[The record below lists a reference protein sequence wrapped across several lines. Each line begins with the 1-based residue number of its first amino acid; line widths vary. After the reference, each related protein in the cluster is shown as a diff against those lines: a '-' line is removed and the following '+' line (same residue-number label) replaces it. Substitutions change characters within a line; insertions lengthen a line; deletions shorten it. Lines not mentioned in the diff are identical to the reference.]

1 MRQLWSK
8 YWLIGAIASGL
19 MGTLATSVQAQD
31 IFDNRALQFPEDTIV
46 EFEFLQ
52 SHGSYQAALGVR
64 NETTGEETILFQEV
78 KPYDAF
84 GTNQFMESSLGQNDL
99 GSGSDFVGTI
109 EGGTVPNRLSEFL
122 FKANNR
128 YVFFLESVSPTGQTR
143 RNIVSTQNFAQFNG
157 RLDGGRNGNMT
168 GTRLA
173 WEDGGQVEVGSD
185 SDFDDFVIEA
195 GGYLIDFN
203 CPPIR

>member
-1 MRQLWSK
+1 MRQLYK
-8 YWLIGAIASGL
+8 QWLMGAIASGL
-19 MGTLATSVQAQD
+19 LGTLAPSVKAQD
-31 IFDNRALQFPEDTIV
+31 IFDNRAIQFPEDTIV

-84 GTNQFMESSLGQNDL
+84 GTNQPVETSRGQDDL
-99 GSGSDFVGTI
+99 GTRSDFVGTV
-109 EGGTVPNRLSEFL
+109 EGGTVPNQFSEFM

-143 RNIVSTQNFAQFNG
+143 RSIVSTQNFARFNG
-157 RLDGGRNGNMT
+157 RLNGGISGNIT
-168 GTRLA
+168 GTRLS
-173 WEDGGQVEVGSD
+173 WEDGGRVEVGSD
-185 SDFDDFVIEA
+185 DDFDDFVIEA
-195 GGYLIDFN
+195 GGYLIDVN

>member
-1 MRQLWSK
+1 MRQLYSK
-8 YWLIGAIASGL
+8 SWFIGAIATGL
-19 MGTLATSVQAQD
+19 MSTLATSVQAQD
-31 IFDNRALQFPEDTIV
+31 IFDNRAVQFPEDTIV

-52 SHGSYQAALGVR
+52 SHGSYQAAFGVR

-84 GTNQFMESSLGQNDL
+84 GTNQPIQTSPGQNDL
-99 GSGSDFVGTI
+99 GTQADFVGTV
-109 EGGTVPNRLSEFL
+109 EGGTISNQFNEFM

-143 RNIVSTQNFAQFNG
+143 RRIVSTQNLAQFNG
-157 RLDGGRNGNMT
+157 RLDGGRKGNIT
-168 GTRLA
+168 GSRVS
-173 WEDGGQVEVGSD
+173 WEDGGRVEVGND
-185 SDFDDFVIEA
+185 DDFDDFVIEA
-195 GGYLIDFN
+195 GGYLIDLN

>member
-1 MRQLWSK
+1 MRQLYSK
-8 YWLIGAIASGL
+8 SWFIGAIATGL
-19 MGTLATSVQAQD
+19 MSTLATSVQAQD
-31 IFDNRALQFPEDTIV
+31 IFDNRAVQFPEDTIV

-52 SHGSYQAALGVR
+52 SHGSYQAAFGVR

-84 GTNQFMESSLGQNDL
+84 GTNQPIQSSRGQNDL
-99 GSGSDFVGTI
+99 GTQADFVGTV
-109 EGGTVPNRLSEFL
+109 EGGTISNQFNEFM

-143 RNIVSTQNFAQFNG
+143 RRIVSTQNLAQFNG
-157 RLDGGRNGNMT
+157 RLDGGRKGTIT
-168 GTRLA
+168 GSRVS
-173 WEDGGQVEVGSD
+173 WEDGGRVEVGSD
-185 SDFDDFVIEA
+185 DDFDDFVIEA
-195 GGYLIDFN
+195 GGYLIDLN